1 MNANIENNEKTKKVK
16 ITVTRTFG
24 THCLLEIYTDYVAKK
39 IKDNLRKEGGKKDEK
54 DPKKIICTFDVFK
67 LRLYNKSTTIALLGK
82 RGKNEE

>member
-39 IKDNLRKEGGKKDEK
+39 IKDILRKERGKKDEEK
-54 DPKKIICTFDVFK
+54 
-67 LRLYNKSTTIALLGK
+67 A
-82 RGKNEE
+82 